1 MHRNRSFIGSTSYRG
16 TGGDHKGPPSHTTP
30 HSPPREE
37 SFLGRMERLLVLKFI
52 ASCSAMLLM
61 LTACGVTPD
70 QVAPQLTV
78 TVSSGFQS
86 QASPIPAIPTYLCG
100 AWSSNNAPGPNS
112 TIVIFARITKNLTG
126 VNGANASAVVHFQSG
141 DQELDQHPASDNGG
155 YVSFQLPLQGRQP
168 VGIPA
173 TVDVTF
179 GIPGTT
185 VKCTSAF
192 FTPT

>member
-1 MHRNRSFIGSTSYRG
+1 MHRNRSFVGSTSYRG
-16 TGGDHKGPPSHTTP
+16 TAGDHEGPPSHSSP
-30 HSPPREE
+30 HSPLREE
-37 SFLGRMERLLVLKFI
+37 IFPARMERPLVLKIGVFC
-52 ASCSAMLLM
+52 ACLLLL
-61 LTACGVTPD
+61 LTACGATPD

-86 QASPIPAIPTYLCG
+86 HASPIPTIPTYLCG

-112 TIVIFARITKNLTG
+112 TIVIFARITKNLAG

-168 VGIPA
+168 VGIPV
-173 TVDVTF
+173 TVNVTF

-185 VKCTSAF
+185 VPCTPAF
-192 FTPT
+192 FTPM

>member
-1 MHRNRSFIGSTSYRG
+1 MDRNRS
-16 TGGDHKGPPSHTTP
+16 
-30 HSPPREE
+30 
-37 SFLGRMERLLVLKFI
+37 LVLKFI
-52 ASCSAMLLM
+52 VFCSVMLLV
-61 LTACGVTPD
+61 LTACGATPD

-86 QASPIPAIPTYLCG
+86 QVSPMPTIPPYLCG

-112 TIVIFARITKNLTG
+112 TIVIFARIMKNIAG
-126 VNGANASAVVHFQSG
+126 VSGATASAVVHFQSG
-141 DQELDQHPASDNGG
+141 DQELDQHPTSDTGG

-179 GIPGTT
+179 GFPGVT
-185 VKCTSAF
+185 VHCTPAF
-192 FTPT
+192 FTPM

>member
-1 MHRNRSFIGSTSYRG
+1 
-16 TGGDHKGPPSHTTP
+16 
-30 HSPPREE
+30 
-37 SFLGRMERLLVLKFI
+37 
-52 ASCSAMLLM
+52 M
-61 LTACGVTPD
+61 LTACGATPD
-70 QVAPQLTV
+70 QLAPQLTV

-100 AWSSNNAPGPNS
+100 AWPSNNAPGPNS
-112 TIVIFARITKNLTG
+112 TIVIFARITKNLAG

-185 VKCTSAF
+185 VNCTPAF
-192 FTPT
+192 FTPK